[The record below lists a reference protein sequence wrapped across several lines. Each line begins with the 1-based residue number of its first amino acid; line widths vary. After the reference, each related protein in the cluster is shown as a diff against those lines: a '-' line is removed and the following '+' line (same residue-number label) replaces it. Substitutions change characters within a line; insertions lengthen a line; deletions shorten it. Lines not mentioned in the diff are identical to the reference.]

1 MDDSQG
7 PSSVQEQILRDRGAE
22 DNEEALYQYMLE
34 ACEKLFMSELDQ
46 ATFEEHMRWFFGT
59 KVGCPQPGGCTVI
72 RITYVILL
80 ACRRFCSTPWIKLS
94 HH

>member
-7 PSSVQEQILRDRGAE
+7 PSSVLEQILRDRTTE

-34 ACEKLFMSELDQ
+34 ACEKLFMNELDQ

-59 KVGCPQPGGCTVI
+59 KVCSRRLTGDQPQAMSLTLMRAGVPALHRG
-72 RITYVILL
+72 
-80 ACRRFCSTPWIKLS
+80 
-94 HH
+94 